1 MAFPVIDTAAVYLIS
16 YFWERNKKA
25 CTGKS
30 CTGFSHGKGRSWPE
44 LVSHAPDGQDMLGI
58 GGVFFDGVPDAVD
71 VDGDGGC
78 VAEGFHAPDAV
89 VDGFPAEND
98 IRVNHKEFKQLE
110 FFVGKQFVFS
120 PDGDNAG
127 GWV

>member
-1 MAFPVIDTAAVYLIS
+1 
-16 YFWERNKKA
+16 
-25 CTGKS
+25 
-30 CTGFSHGKGRSWPE
+30 
-44 LVSHAPDGQDMLGI
+44 MLGVC
-58 GGVFFDGVPDAVD
+58 GVFFDGVPDAVD
-71 VDGDGGC
+71 VDGNGGC

-120 PDGDNAG
+120 RTVTMRVDEFKVISPIVMMPVFSFA
-127 GWV
+127 VPFSRS

>member
-1 MAFPVIDTAAVYLIS
+1 M
-16 YFWERNKKA
+16 
-25 CTGKS
+25 GKS

-44 LVSHAPDGQDMLGI
+44 LVSHALDGQNMLGVC
-58 GGVFFDGVPDAVD
+58 GVFFDGV
-71 VDGDGGC
+71 
-78 VAEGFHAPDAV
+78 PDAV

-120 PDGDNAG
+120 PDGDDAG
-127 GWV
+127 GRV

>member
-30 CTGFSHGKGRSWPE
+30 CTGFLHGKDRSWPE
-44 LVSHAPDGQDMLGI
+44 LVS
-58 GGVFFDGVPDAVD
+58 
-71 VDGDGGC
+71 
-78 VAEGFHAPDAV
+78 HAPDAV

-98 IRVNHKEFKQLE
+98 IRVNHKKFKQLE
-110 FFVGKQFVFS
+110 FLIGKQFVFS
-120 PDGDNAG
+120 PDGDDAG

>member
-1 MAFPVIDTAAVYLIS
+1 M
-16 YFWERNKKA
+16 
-25 CTGKS
+25 GKS
-30 CTGFSHGKGRSWPE
+30 CTGFSHGKDRSWPE

-78 VAEGFHAPDAV
+78 IAEGFHAPDAV

-110 FFVGKQFVFS
+110 FLIGEQFVFS
-120 PDGDNAG
+120 PDGDDAG

>member
-1 MAFPVIDTAAVYLIS
+1 MGRAGHGLNLYPTPQMVRICWGVY
-16 YFWERNKKA
+16 
-25 CTGKS
+25 
-30 CTGFSHGKGRSWPE
+30 
-44 LVSHAPDGQDMLGI
+44 
-58 GGVFFDGVPDAVD
+58 GVFFDGVPDAVD

-78 VAEGFHAPDAV
+78 VVEGFHAPDAV

-120 PDGDNAG
+120 PDGDDAG
-127 GWV
+127 GRV

>member
-1 MAFPVIDTAAVYLIS
+1 
-16 YFWERNKKA
+16 
-25 CTGKS
+25 
-30 CTGFSHGKGRSWPE
+30 
-44 LVSHAPDGQDMLGI
+44 MLGI

-71 VDGDGGC
+71 VDGDGDGGC
-78 VAEGFHAPDAV
+78 IAEGFHAPDAV

-110 FFVGKQFVFS
+110 FLIGEQFVFS
-120 PDGDNAG
+120 PDGDDAG